1 MIEPFQKTAL
11 TYGRIAAEAVE
22 ELSAYAYKDR
32 RQSGKF
38 LENLMTTQGP
48 EIQIAAA
55 IALGKVDSDLVVDL
69 VIRLLK
75 QDPTFQESGVKLH
88 FHF

>member
-1 MIEPFQKTAL
+1 
-11 TYGRIAAEAVE
+11 
-22 ELSAYAYKDR
+22 
-32 RQSGKF
+32 
-38 LENLMTTQGP
+38 MTTQGP